1 MYVNYTNPSFN
12 PHRQYTYLRHHGS
25 DTLLIAVNFGD
36 EDVLTDI
43 NLPEHAFGHLG
54 LKPGIY
60 HGRELLSGTTADK
73 EFTPCTPFS
82 TVIPAHGAVIWK
94 LTATD

>member
-43 NLPEHAFGHLG
+43 NLPE
-54 LKPGIY
+54 Y